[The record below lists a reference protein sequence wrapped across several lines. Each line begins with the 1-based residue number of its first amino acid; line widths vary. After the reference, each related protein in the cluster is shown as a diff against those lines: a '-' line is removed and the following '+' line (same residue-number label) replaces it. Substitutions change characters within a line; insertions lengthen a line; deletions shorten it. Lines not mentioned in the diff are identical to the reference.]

1 MSDESVSQ
9 EGWQK
14 ISVPLPSA
22 GTTCPFTVGD
32 RNLLLCNV
40 NGEAYVVADKCSHAN
55 APLARGRLSGH
66 VLECP
71 LHGGKLDVRDGKP
84 VQNPIRKPVAVYPVR
99 SRDGRFE
106 ISLQPSGLE
115 TNNA

>member
-1 MSDESVSQ
+1 MIDESAGQKEWQ
-9 EGWQK
+9 EV
-14 ISVPLPSA
+14 SVPLPAS
-22 GTTCPFTVGD
+22 GSTCPFTVDGQA
-32 RNLLLCNV
+32 LLLCNV
-40 NGEAYVVADKCSHAN
+40 DGQAYVVADKCSHAN

-99 SRDGRFE
+99 NRDGRFE

-115 TNNA
+115 NNNA

>member
-1 MSDESVSQ
+1 MSEESASQ
-9 EGWQK
+9 EEWQEL
-14 ISVPLPSA
+14 SEPLPAPGS
-22 GTTCPFTVGD
+22 TCPFTVGD
-32 RNLLLCNV
+32 HNLLLCNV
-40 NGEAYVVADKCSHAN
+40 HGQAYVVADKCSHAN

-99 SRDGRFE
+99 SRNGRFE
-106 ISLQPSGLE
+106 ISLQPSRVE
-115 TNNA
+115 NNNA